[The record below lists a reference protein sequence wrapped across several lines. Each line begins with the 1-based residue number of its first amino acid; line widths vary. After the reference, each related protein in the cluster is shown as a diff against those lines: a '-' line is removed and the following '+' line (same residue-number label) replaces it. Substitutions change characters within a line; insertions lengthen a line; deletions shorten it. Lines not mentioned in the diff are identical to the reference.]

1 MWPCKLLCFYV
12 AIIKWLLSPGEVV
25 GVSQSVAGSVLCD
38 VLRHI
43 PICLWW
49 SLSDND
55 SQSCDDFDHS
65 LTCHPVDQGPDAPGC
80 HLTRGFQALV
90 HSSVCSPSAKKSPS
104 RTSSRPGSSP
114 RRCPWSTTPGVVAL
128 YKSVTTTMYHY
139 HRTIKSVKR
148 TLQTVRTK
156 LNCYCYCHC

>member
-90 HSSVCSPSAKKSPS
+90 HCSVCSVNSVHLQ
-104 RTSSRPGSSP
+104 P
-114 RRCPWSTTPGVVAL
+114 RRTRAVPVLVLVAHHVAVREVRHLGQTGVCSLSTCRSLPL
-128 YKSVTTTMYHY
+128 YQY
-139 HRTIKSVKR
+139 HRTNKSVKR

-156 LNCYCYCHC
+156 N